1 MKRVRIAE
9 LKNRLSGYLRDVR
22 RGESVL
28 VLDRETPIARIDPH
42 EPGNGT
48 LKTRP
53 PAPGAPRPGAVRL
66 PPPLAV
72 GGDIAAHL
80 RQERGDRFRGAG
92 LLLDTPGSQD

>member
-53 PAPGAPRPGAVRL
+53 PAPGAPGPGAVRL

-72 GGDIAAHL
+72 RGDIAAHL
-80 RQERGDRFRGAG
+80 RQERGDRFRVVG
-92 LLLDTPGSQD
+92 L

>member
-1 MKRVRIAE
+1 MASSGYDVAMKRVRIAE

-53 PAPGAPRPGAVRL
+53 PAPGAPRPGPVRL
-66 PPPLAV
+66 PPPWPS
-72 GGDIAAHL
+72 AATSRH
-80 RQERGDRFRGAG
+80 
-92 LLLDTPGSQD
+92 T